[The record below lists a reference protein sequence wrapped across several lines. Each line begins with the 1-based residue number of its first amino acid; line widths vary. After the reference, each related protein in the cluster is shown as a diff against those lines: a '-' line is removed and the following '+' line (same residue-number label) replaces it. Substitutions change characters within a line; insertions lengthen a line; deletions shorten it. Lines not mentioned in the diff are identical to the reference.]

1 MQSGDYEY
9 AKAVKK
15 GNVLSLRVKK
25 VVVLPASSADD
36 ARSSTFSKI
45 SWVPRTNSILQQVI
59 REEHVQHDDRQF
71 EMQRTT
77 LKFRRIAEEE
87 NFEKHA
93 AIKYMNKAKVFCK
106 LVFAI
111 GLLAA
116 CAEYMARGL
125 TLVFW
130 IVFEVFLTM
139 YSTGILYIISKQQ
152 NVWTRRMSSILAATY
167 FIIHGGI
174 SLFYS
179 LERAL
184 YFSPYVTCIVS
195 AFSVTIKTK
204 FIKFLQTTAVVF
216 TIIMILPIYVPFP
229 NVADTFLYWTY
240 FWILYVD
247 CLAASRF
254 LEVSERR
261 TYISHRKMTQL
272 QHDTSVQKEAWLKIM
287 DSLYTRDFASY
298 LQQHPSARLCRSHS
312 ANMPFVA
319 IKIRPSPKTPANS
332 DFAVLDAVA
341 DIVRGMEE
349 KAVTYNLQRVCSS
362 GLEYVFIAGH
372 DGQSMQEAMRAAATL
387 SSWVWDCVKDVS
399 SSRRCQLDVGIGM
412 CVGACE
418 LFVMQTNKKTF
429 NITGPGLSSVRK
441 LVRQSLEQ
449 NCIIKDASFV
459 HHSNNATPEAPR
471 TPQRALSDVGN
482 PSTISP
488 SPQITKLTLT
498 TINFKRFKASFTKI
512 EDLQPP
518 ANMPI
523 NKPVVENNQQID
535 IKDDDLKCVLS
546 PVTENDGIWKDDEVD
561 SDLMRQQ
568 NQQTQSQSSEFMD
581 AYLTK
586 GDRIKYAKIQCVL
599 LSFTVVTCGIAEA
612 AVTTELFR
620 QSLIQSG
627 WSVFLRFGIVCPVIC
642 SLTLA
647 YVLGL
652 QHDCDADEEEGR
664 QQRHSRMWVRGVPMA
679 CIFVY
684 WAFCYINTGIMIVR
698 SLEQDFSY
706 YVFSLAEQEIYFV
719 LILGSS
725 CPVAS
730 ERFTERLMFASIGL
744 NVMISACILFFANH
758 IAEFSVVTV
767 VERLLSSIYFYMA
780 SKHIRKTL
788 SEEML
793 LFVKQSNAI
802 AELEAERKKAEL
814 FLLSMYPQD
823 VLDAV
828 RNGSVTKSDIIPVAC
843 VVVVDIASFH
853 KKTSHITPEKRTS
866 MLDDIM
872 FAVEAIARTWDA
884 EVCRIVDD
892 QCMLLCKG
900 DVSRKGPCAD
910 RAIQLG
916 LEVQFILDQLCEMRE
931 WNVRLCAKVGI
942 SRGRVSG
949 GMLGRGN
956 PAYDVWG
963 HTVETARRLQKL
975 SKEGQVAVD
984 SCMMNECKKSL
995 IFKFERLQADGEDFY
1010 TVFRHVAS
1018 WEFFVE
1024 QEGLLAVEES

>member
-1 MQSGDYEY
+1 MQ
-9 AKAVKK
+9 
-15 GNVLSLRVKK
+15 
-25 VVVLPASSADD
+25 
-36 ARSSTFSKI
+36 
-45 SWVPRTNSILQQVI
+45 
-59 REEHVQHDDRQF
+59 
-71 EMQRTT
+71 
-77 LKFRRIAEEE
+77 
-87 NFEKHA
+87 
-93 AIKYMNKAKVFCK
+93 
-106 LVFAI
+106 
-111 GLLAA
+111 
-116 CAEYMARGL
+116 
-125 TLVFW
+125 
-130 IVFEVFLTM
+130 
-139 YSTGILYIISKQQ
+139 
-152 NVWTRRMSSILAATY
+152 
-167 FIIHGGI
+167 
-174 SLFYS
+174 
-179 LERAL
+179 
-184 YFSPYVTCIVS
+184 
-195 AFSVTIKTK
+195 
-204 FIKFLQTTAVVF
+204 TA
-216 TIIMILPIYVPFP
+216 
-229 NVADTFLYWTY
+229 
-240 FWILYVD
+240 
-247 CLAASRF
+247 
-254 LEVSERR
+254 
-261 TYISHRKMTQL
+261 
-272 QHDTSVQKEAWLKIM
+272 
-287 DSLYTRDFASY
+287 
-298 LQQHPSARLCRSHS
+298 
-312 ANMPFVA
+312 
-319 IKIRPSPKTPANS
+319 
-332 DFAVLDAVA
+332 
-341 DIVRGMEE
+341 
-349 KAVTYNLQRVCSS
+349 